1 MKRSPASTINGVGLS
16 AAAEMLLQ
24 GSNSNVVGGHVLTYF
39 CLMKATFSRCR
50 YASRPLSCY
59 ALINTIF
66 ASRHLFFF
74 NLVILSMHSTITNKN
89 IRCYHKIWP
98 TLHIS
103 FGHCQMAAVCA
114 SFHVRNVRRILVG
127 GSMSPC
133 RLRRRKFWKFDY
145 WYEIVHSEVYL
156 NKYVVS
162 IAPFSTPA
170 CPDCSQNIT

>member
-1 MKRSPASTINGVGLS
+1 MHILRSVHGGPNSTMLTYILFVSMKRSPASTINGVGLS

-39 CLMKATFSRCR
+39 CLMKATFSRYR

-74 NLVILSMHSTITNKN
+74 HLVILLMHSTITNKN
-89 IRCYHKIWP
+89 IRCYRKIWP

-114 SFHVRNVRRILVG
+114 CFHVRNVRRTLVR

-133 RLRRRKFWKFDY
+133 RLRRRKF
-145 WYEIVHSEVYL
+145 
-156 NKYVVS
+156 
-162 IAPFSTPA
+162 
-170 CPDCSQNIT
+170 